1 MILDFVR
8 LEIMILDFVGGS
20 KSGVPD
26 GEQDKVFGAHFEDL
40 GAKPFESLAAR
51 NPKMEMFNFPCSV
64 GVNNLECKTWE
75 EEQDV
80 LPGSHVSSGIV
91 DIPTKRRRG
100 GVGMGPHYKH
110 VGPKSRRFQQAST
123 ETTCRVKHAHFGSR
137 IVPYSFVACLV
148 DC

>member
-1 MILDFVR
+1 MAVTVQTVVIFFNRHDNSNFQFCNFADR
-8 LEIMILDFVGGS
+8 RRDYDSRFCASRDYDSRFCGS
-20 KSGVPD
+20 GNKSGVPD

-80 LPGSHVSSGIV
+80 LPVSHESDIIV
-91 DIPTKRRRG
+91 DSPTMRRRG
-100 GVGMGPHYKH
+100 CWDGHML
-110 VGPKSRRFQQAST
+110 S
-123 ETTCRVKHAHFGSR
+123 
-137 IVPYSFVACLV
+137 
-148 DC
+148 

>member
-1 MILDFVR
+1 MAVTVQTVVIFSIGMEIIIFNFAISPIGVEIMILDFVR

-26 GEQDKVFGAHFEDL
+26 GDQDKVVGAHFEDL

-64 GVNNLECKTWE
+64 GVNNLECKKWE

-80 LPGSHVSSGIV
+80 LPGSHVSD
-91 DIPTKRRRG
+91 DIANSPTKRRRG
-100 GVGMGPHYKH
+100 VLGWAH
-110 VGPKSRRFQQAST
+110 VTST
-123 ETTCRVKHAHFGSR
+123 
-137 IVPYSFVACLV
+137 
-148 DC
+148 